1 MAGPFARL
9 RRGGDA
15 GADSRAAVDS
25 GPDPTANGADTDP
38 TTEMPTAGA
47 PDENRHRTE
56 AIGGSSGEAPHE
68 AEPGDTEILPAVVPF
83 ATPQSGGAADTE
95 VGPGGPLAAG
105 EGANHA
111 APAEPGA
118 AGSGG
123 SGGSSAEAAPGPTS
137 SGDPSAEA
145 APGPT
150 GSSDWS
156 AEAAPGPTSSGDSSA
171 EVAPAEPGTESMAVV
186 GPQPP
191 TDAPA
196 PPDQP
201 ADAEP
206 ATTTA
211 PSFLTRGR
219 MRRRLRFVRRAREVA
234 LRDLGGLVFDLH
246 RFGRDRHDLVDQK
259 LAALGALDA
268 EMRALGQA
276 LDDPD
281 DVTVLREPGLAG
293 CPRCGA
299 LHASD
304 ARFCSTCG
312 LPVGKGAS
320 LPAGP
325 TFAGPAPNP
334 DAAVAAQEPPASG
347 DPRAHEP

>member
-1 MAGPFARL
+1 
-9 RRGGDA
+9 
-15 GADSRAAVDS
+15 
-25 GPDPTANGADTDP
+25 
-38 TTEMPTAGA
+38 
-47 PDENRHRTE
+47 
-56 AIGGSSGEAPHE
+56 
-68 AEPGDTEILPAVVPF
+68 
-83 ATPQSGGAADTE
+83 
-95 VGPGGPLAAG
+95 
-105 EGANHA
+105 
-111 APAEPGA
+111 
-118 AGSGG
+118 
-123 SGGSSAEAAPGPTS
+123 
-137 SGDPSAEA
+137 
-145 APGPT
+145 
-150 GSSDWS
+150 
-156 AEAAPGPTSSGDSSA
+156 
-171 EVAPAEPGTESMAVV
+171 MAVV

-191 TDAPA
+191 ADAPA

-201 ADAEP
+201 ADTEP
-206 ATTTA
+206 AATPA

-325 TFAGPAPNP
+325 TYAGPAPNP
-334 DAAVAAQEPPASG
+334 DAPGAAQEPPASG